1 MNSENETKTIE
12 AFTQVLGK
20 LAFMFA
26 EPVERGKSGDTP
38 QEALQA
44 VVAFSGPLHG
54 RLSVAVPREWCS
66 ELAAN
71 ILGVD
76 EEDDA
81 AVENLKD
88 ALKELVNVSCG
99 HVLTAV
105 AGEQPQ
111 FDLSPPEVNDLSG
124 DDWRRLSADSETIPM
139 IIDEMS
145 PALLRFEVAE
155 TA

>member
-1 MNSENETKTIE
+1 MNSEHETKTIE

-26 EPVERGKSGDTP
+26 EPVEPGAPEDTP
-38 QEALQA
+38 EEGLQA
-44 VVAFSGPLHG
+44 KVTFSGPLQG

-76 EEDDA
+76 EEDDEA
-81 AVENLKD
+81 LENLTD

-105 AGEQPQ
+105 AGEQHQ
-111 FDLSPPEVNDLSG
+111 FDLSPPEVVELSG
-124 DDWRRLSADSETIPM
+124 DDWGKLRADSETIPM
-139 IIDEMS
+139 VIDEMS
-145 PALLRFEVAE
+145 PALLQFEVAE
-155 TA
+155 TE

>member
-1 MNSENETKTIE
+1 MNSNDRIKTIG
-12 AFTQVLGK
+12 AFTEVLEK

-26 EPVERGKSGDTP
+26 EPVEPGESSDTP

-44 VVAFSGPLHG
+44 EVVFSGPLHG
-54 RLSVAVPREWCS
+54 RMTVAVPRDWCS

-81 AVENLKD
+81 VSENLAD

-105 AGEQPQ
+105 AGEKPT
-111 FDLSPPEVNDLSG
+111 FELSPPQVNELSG
-124 DDWRRLSADSETIPM
+124 DDWVRLVADSDTIPM
-139 IIDEMS
+139 VIDEEN
-145 PALLRFEVAE
+145 PVLLHFEVTE
-155 TA
+155 PR

>member
-1 MNSENETKTIE
+1 MNSNNKTKTIE
-12 AFTQVLGK
+12 AFTEVLGK

-26 EPVERGKSGDTP
+26 EPLERGESGDTP

-44 VVAFSGPLHG
+44 EVAFSGPLHG

-81 AVENLKD
+81 ALENLAD

-105 AGEQPQ
+105 AGEQFL
-111 FDLSPPEVNDLSG
+111 FDLSPPQVNELSG
-124 DDWRRLSADSETIPM
+124 DDWRRLTADPETIPM
-139 IIDEMS
+139 IIDEVS
-145 PALLRFEVAE
+145 PALLHFEAME
-155 TA
+155 TK

>member
-1 MNSENETKTIE
+1 MNSENQTKTIE
-12 AFTQVLGK
+12 AFSQVLGK

-26 EPVERGKSGDTP
+26 EPVERGESGERP
-38 QEALQA
+38 EEALQA
-44 VVAFSGPLHG
+44 EVTFSGPLHG

-76 EEDDA
+76 EGDDA
-81 AVENLKD
+81 ALENLTD
-88 ALKELVNVSCG
+88 ALKELVNVTCG

-105 AGEQPQ
+105 AGEQLQ
-111 FDLSPPEVNDLSG
+111 FDLSPPEVNELSE
-124 DDWRRLSADSETIPM
+124 DDWGRLREDSETIPM

-145 PALLRFEVAE
+145 PALLHFEVAE
-155 TA
+155 SK